1 MSDEEIR
8 SSHLHRRRPVHATR
22 GVLDETGQEPDVVEA
37 EQAGS
42 VTNGYAWSGRMRAT
56 GDVVE
61 TMIPRRLDRLPW
73 SRWHWLVVTGLGITW
88 ILDGFEV
95 TLVGAIASML
105 THKDALGLTTR
116 QAASAGTF
124 YLVGAIAGAFVFG
137 YLTDRFGRTT
147 ASPRPGS
154 CPRRTTS
161 RPAMPESAPSTT
173 SSGRRR
179 RRCTDS
185 RGQRGAPSSST
196 TTTRR
201 RRRSGTT
208 TTRSG

>member
-1 MSDEEIR
+1 MSDGEIR
-8 SSHLHRRRPVHATR
+8 SRHLLRRRAAHATS
-22 GVLDETGQEPDVVEA
+22 GVLEESGQEPVVVEA

-42 VTNGYAWSGRMRAT
+42 VTNGYAWSGGMRAT

-124 YLVGAIAGAFVFG
+124 YLAGAIAGALIFG
-137 YLTDRFGRTT
+137 YLTDRFGRKNLFTIT
-147 ASPRPGS
+147 LAIYLVFTVASGLA
-154 CPRRTTS
+154 C
-161 RPAMPESAPSTT
+161 
-173 SSGRRR
+173 
-179 RRCTDS
+179 
-185 RGQRGAPSSST
+185 
-196 TTTRR
+196 
-201 RRRSGTT
+201 
-208 TTRSG
+208 